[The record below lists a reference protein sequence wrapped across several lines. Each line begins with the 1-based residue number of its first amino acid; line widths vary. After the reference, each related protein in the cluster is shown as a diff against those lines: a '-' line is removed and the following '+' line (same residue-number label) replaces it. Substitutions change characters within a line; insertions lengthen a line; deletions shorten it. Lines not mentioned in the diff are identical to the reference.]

1 MRAHTCVR
9 ACVCVCLVLMAV
21 VQRSRAEGDID
32 GEVQGRRG
40 DGDEWGEKSGE
51 EDNLVQS
58 VVDDLRK
65 KGRRERHHQ
74 TAGGDRAREGS

>member
-1 MRAHTCVR
+1 MCVYSFV
-9 ACVCVCLVLMAV
+9 CVCVVLMAV
-21 VQRSRAEGDID
+21 VQRSRAVGDSD

-58 VVDDLRK
+58 VVDDLGK
-65 KGRRERHHQ
+65 KGRRDS
-74 TAGGDRAREGS
+74 TIPVCP

>member
-1 MRAHTCVR
+1 MCA
-9 ACVCVCLVLMAV
+9 VLMAV
-21 VQRSRAEGDID
+21 VQRSRAEGDSD

-65 KGRRERHHQ
+65 KKGTERDIIRQ
-74 TAGGDRAREGS
+74 